1 VKESDHTAPPTEGR
15 LDGGVGWFRA
25 AALLL
30 SFLLALQCAWLV
42 MAELY
47 RPTLRQLPTTAPA
60 AAASATVELRDRAA
74 RAASIGAIRGEL
86 WAESA
91 FSYANLLFDD
101 AKQNGDAS
109 LAGMLAT
116 GSASL
121 THALSDAPAQS
132 GAWLFR
138 AGLALRYPVLGFN
151 ALEALKMSY
160 YTGPTERELMPLR
173 LRMTTKLDWFSD
185 VEMRQ
190 FISRDLRLLLA
201 QKRATAIAEAYDA
214 SSSAEKS
221 FIEQAVGRID
231 PPVLRWLR
239 SGAKRPSVPN

>member
-1 VKESDHTAPPTEGR
+1 VKDPNYTALPTESR
-15 LDGGVGWFRA
+15 LDDNVGRFRTA
-25 AALLL
+25 TLLL
-30 SFLLALQCAWLV
+30 SFLLALQCVWLV
-42 MAELY
+42 VAEFY
-47 RPTLRQLPTTAPA
+47 RPPLRQLPTTAPA
-60 AAASATVELRDRAA
+60 AAAAATAELRNRAA
-74 RAASIGAIRGEL
+74 WAASIGAIRGEL

-101 AKQNGDAS
+101 AKQNADGSAARTLASARAS
-109 LAGMLAT
+109 LE
-116 GSASL
+116 
-121 THALSDAPAQS
+121 HAVNDAPAQS
-132 GAWLFR
+132 GAWLLR
-138 AGLALRYPVLGFN
+138 AGLALRYPALGFN

-160 YTGPTERELMPLR
+160 YTGPTEQELMPLR

-201 QKRATAIAEAYDA
+201 QKQATAIAEAYDA

>member
-1 VKESDHTAPPTEGR
+1 MKEPDHTALPTEGR
-15 LDGGVGWFRA
+15 LDGGMGWFRTA
-25 AALLL
+25 TLLW

-42 MAELY
+42 VAELY
-47 RPTLRQLPTTAPA
+47 RPPLRQLPTTAPA
-60 AAASATVELRDRAA
+60 AAAVTAELRDRAA
-74 RAASIGAIRGEL
+74 WAASIGAIRGQL

-91 FSYANLLFDD
+91 FGYANLLFDD

-109 LAGMLAT
+109 LARMLAT
-116 GSASL
+116 GSTSL
-121 THALSDAPAQS
+121 AHALSDAPAQS

-138 AGLALRYPVLGFN
+138 AGLALRYPALGFN

-160 YTGPTERELMPLR
+160 YTGPTEQELIPLR
-173 LRMTTKLDWFSD
+173 LRMTTKMDWFSD

-190 FISRDLRLLLA
+190 FIIRDLRLLLG
-201 QKRATAIAEAYDA
+201 QKQTTAIAQAYDA

-221 FIEQAVGRID
+221 FIEQAVGAVD

-239 SGAKRPSVPN
+239 AGAKRPSAPN